1 MINDQLIVYKNISQ
15 DDVVLKCLSFMDG
28 DASIDESEFIASL
41 LVLAEKYE
49 LHGQLFQS
57 LLTHLLAYH
66 ENTFT
71 LALERKKDISVSLK
85 KVVCHDFE
93 IIYNLYHYD
102 FSYLDS
108 LYKDLFFDF
117 QNSSTI
123 INQEIF
129 DVLTNLQTQL
139 SQSTSVEEFYQILYN
154 HYYQYGVGKYG
165 LNKAFRYL
173 NNQIIPI
180 DHIGNNT
187 LEQLIGYES
196 QKERL
201 IANTEAFLN
210 GQKANNVLLYGD
222 SGTGKSSSIKALLN
236 R

>member
-1 MINDQLIVYKNISQ
+1 MS
-15 DDVVLKCLSFMDG
+15 
-28 DASIDESEFIASL
+28 
-41 LVLAEKYE
+41 
-49 LHGQLFQS
+49 
-57 LLTHLLAYH
+57 
-66 ENTFT
+66 
-71 LALERKKDISVSLK
+71 
-85 KVVCHDFE
+85 
-93 IIYNLYHYD
+93 
-102 FSYLDS
+102 
-108 LYKDLFFDF
+108 
-117 QNSSTI
+117 
-123 INQEIF
+123 
-129 DVLTNLQTQL
+129 VLTNLQTQL

-201 IANTEAFLN
+201 IANTECIF
-210 GQKANNVLLYGD
+210 KW
-222 SGTGKSSSIKALLN
+222 SKSQQCFTLW